1 MSFRGSLCRLL
12 LVVSYASSLRVYSRQ
27 PRNVLMLIADD
38 MRPEIGAFY
47 DPIRP
52 YSMYSRILTPSLNA
66 LAARS
71 LVLRRAYVQQ
81 AICAPSRL
89 SFLTSRRPDTT
100 LIYTI
105 EDTYWRNVAGNLT
118 TIPQFFKQNGYRSIG
133 IGKVFHHGP
142 GSDHVSICFFQSRSF
157 KKVSNIYVYS
167 AAARLSNLLTS
178 HAALISYSRLYT
190 FEMEFICRQSS
201 RDERNKQYMHS
212 AEQRNS
218 LCWPIILRLELDQ
231 L

>member
-1 MSFRGSLCRLL
+1 MCSRLVSFNVGQHNMLLNNVSRMFCLL
-12 LVVSYASSLRVYSRQ
+12 LVFSFVSSLKVQSNRR

-47 DPIRP
+47 DPRRP
-52 YSMYSRILTPSLNA
+52 YSMYSRIFTPSLNA

-118 TIPQFFKQNGYRSIG
+118 TIPQFFKQNGYQSIG
-133 IGKVFHHGP
+133 IGKIFHHGP
-142 GSDHVSICFFQSRSF
+142 GSDHVS
-157 KKVSNIYVYS
+157 
-167 AAARLSNLLTS
+167 
-178 HAALISYSRLYT
+178 LITIT
-190 FEMEFICRQSS
+190 FI
-201 RDERNKQYMHS
+201 
-212 AEQRNS
+212 
-218 LCWPIILRLELDQ
+218 
-231 L
+231 